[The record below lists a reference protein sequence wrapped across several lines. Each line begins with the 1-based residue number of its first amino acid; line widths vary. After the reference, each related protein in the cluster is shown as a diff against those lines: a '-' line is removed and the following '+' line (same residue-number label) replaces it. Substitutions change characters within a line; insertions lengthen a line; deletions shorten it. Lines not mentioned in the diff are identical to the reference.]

1 MIQEYS
7 PRYTWNTGIPLEYT
21 WNTGRHMEYTWN
33 TGIHVEHI
41 WNTLG
46 IQEYIRNT
54 LGIHLEY
61 TWNAGIHS
69 EYTSWN
75 TGIHL
80 ESTWNTFGI
89 QGYAW
94 NTGIHLEFTWNTF
107 GIHLEYNTGMWISVK
122 HCFSR
127 FSLVLTEKGVFQMY
141 SCRASQEGMLSRLW
155 VGNAPGIQ
163 LESTPKAGVGTTR
176 SLFESYLIALNGD
189 MSGVAKALLNVSGTR
204 LAGSPYPSSTVLQTE
219 KVAMV
224 NYVNTMEMTDSRSGS
239 RGPYHWGGAT
249 GPGTGI
255 IYIYTHIYIYTV
267 YIYIYVYN
275 GI

>member
-1 MIQEYS
+1 M
-7 PRYTWNTGIPLEYT
+7 
-21 WNTGRHMEYTWN
+21 
-33 TGIHVEHI
+33 
-41 WNTLG
+41 
-46 IQEYIRNT
+46 EYIRNT

-69 EYTSWN
+69 EYTWDTLGIPEYIWN
-75 TGIHL
+75 SLGIHL
-80 ESTWNTFGI
+80 EYTWNT
-89 QGYAW
+89 
-94 NTGIHLEFTWNTF
+94 
-107 GIHLEYNTGMWISVK
+107 LEYNTGMWISVKK

-189 MSGVAKALLNVSGTR
+189 MSGVAKALLNVSATR

-224 NYVNTMEMTDSRSGS
+224 NDVNTMEMTDSRSGS
-239 RGPYHWGGAT
+239 RGM
-249 GPGTGI
+249 
-255 IYIYTHIYIYTV
+255 
-267 YIYIYVYN
+267 
-275 GI
+275 

>member
-1 MIQEYS
+1 MEYS
-7 PRYTWNTGIPLEYT
+7 RNSGILPK
-21 WNTGRHMEYTWN
+21 
-33 TGIHVEHI
+33 IHVEF
-41 WNTLG
+41 
-46 IQEYIRNT
+46 RNT

-61 TWNAGIHS
+61 RNTCGIHS
-69 EYTSWN
+69 EYTWN
-75 TGIHL
+75 TLGVHL
-80 ESTWNTFGI
+80 ECRNTFGI
-89 QGYAW
+89 HLGYAW

-107 GIHLEYNTGMWISVK
+107 GIHLEYTGIQYWNVDFCKKK

-189 MSGVAKALLNVSGTR
+189 MSGVAKALLNVSATR

-224 NYVNTMEMTDSRSGS
+224 NDVNTMEMTDSRSGS
-239 RGPYHWGGAT
+239 RGM
-249 GPGTGI
+249 
-255 IYIYTHIYIYTV
+255 
-267 YIYIYVYN
+267 
-275 GI
+275 